1 MGEIR
6 SFEDLIVWQKAH
18 AFFLDVV
25 QDIGAFT
32 SGLAGRVI
40 ANQVLRS
47 GSSIS
52 ANIAEGFGRRT
63 GKEYTH
69 YLIVA
74 RGSTTETLDW
84 YLKCRDLRLV
94 DAPVFASGRATLEE
108 ILKMLNRMIS
118 QQLSKRI
125 H

>member
-1 MGEIR
+1 
-6 SFEDLIVWQKAH
+6 LIVWQKAH

-47 GSSIS
+47 GSSIR

-69 YLIVA
+69 YLIIA